1 MAAVYVLNVPEFLG
15 LAESV
20 RNCQGIS
27 VTDSGRGYTI
37 IEAHGE
43 LEFNRK
49 ATGFKPAV
57 WYGAFTG
64 GVEGRI
70 VEFGRDVVRVV
81 DEDRA
86 GR

>member
-37 IEAHGE
+37 IEAQGE

-57 WYGAFTG
+57 WYGVFTG

-70 VEFGRDVVRVV
+70 VEFGRDVVRVA
-81 DEDRA
+81 DENSPAR
-86 GR
+86 